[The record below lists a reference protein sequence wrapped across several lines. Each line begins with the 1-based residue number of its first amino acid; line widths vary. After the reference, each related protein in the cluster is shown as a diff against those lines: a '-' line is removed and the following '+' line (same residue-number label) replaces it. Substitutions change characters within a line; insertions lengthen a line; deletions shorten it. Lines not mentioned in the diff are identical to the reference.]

1 MTIDIVVK
9 REKKY
14 NVVSK
19 IHIGPYTG
27 ENMLRKEFGDLVKWA
42 KKRNVKTGKWLFL
55 ELDGPEVPG
64 NRRRWEACIEVLNF
78 RAKKIQSELEQY
90 VGENG
95 IKAKEL
101 PAIKVAA
108 VKFDPDVVSSRLIY
122 HGLECW
128 LEWRKKYRELE
139 EAGPT
144 REIYIGNPW
153 TDPKAW
159 ANLEVQVPVKSI
171 NGKK

>member
-9 REKKY
+9 REKKHS
-14 NVVSK
+14 VISK
-19 IHIGPYTG
+19 IHVGPYTG

-42 KKRNVKTGKWLFL
+42 KKRKVKTGKWIFL

-64 NRRRWEACIEVLNF
+64 SRRRWEACLEVPGSTT
-78 RAKKIQSELEQY
+78 KKIKLELEHE
-90 VGENG
+90 GDRSG
-95 IKAKEL
+95 IAAKVL

-144 REIYIGNPW
+144 REIYTGNPW
-153 TDPKAW
+153 TDSKAW
-159 ANLEVQVPVKSI
+159 ANLEVQVPVKSL
-171 NGKK
+171 NEKK